1 MKRISISA
9 IIFLVILAG
18 VAEGRHV
25 YSCGFGN
32 GYSSNRYRVRW
43 SIYNHG
49 LISGDLYYSPYAFGS
64 GRSGLVDGHTRYS
77 PYAFGHGHGGLVV
90 DDGSTYYSG
99 YGPAY
104 HYAAHSI
111 RIARTGHGHANQVR
125 GRKSYG
131 EMIEARKARKIEL
144 AQTRRQKST
153 IRASNGKEIIAGY
166 LKGRNID
173 FKVTRILCIEGRIV
187 SVDFLLNNGDTILKY
202 WNPAEM
208 QSLAQSQGLR
218 RRFCD
223 KYVESWISFC
233 AEHLKAGGKIHQIIS
248 SDADEILAKL
258 PLCPDLNGS
267 EKVYALTTEPSF
279 RSSRRRRNA
288 SGRYWE

>member
-9 IIFLVILAG
+9 IVLLVILAG
-18 VAEGRHV
+18 VAEARHV
-25 YSCGFGN
+25 YSCGFGY

-43 SIYNHG
+43 SVYNHG

-64 GRSGLVDGHTRYS
+64 GRSGLVDGHARYS

-99 YGPAY
+99 YSPAY
-104 HYAAHSI
+104 HHAAHSI
-111 RIARTGHGHANQVR
+111 RLSGAGHDHNNQVR

-131 EMIEARKARKIEL
+131 EMIEARKARRIEL
-144 AQTRRQKST
+144 AQTRRQKSR

-187 SVDFLLNNGDTILKY
+187 SVDFLLNDGNTILKY

-208 QSLAQSQGLR
+208 QSLAQSQGHKEK
-218 RRFCD
+218 FYD
-223 KYVESWISFC
+223 QYVESWISFC
-233 AEHLKAGGKIHQIIS
+233 AEHLKAGGKIPQIIS

-258 PLCPDLNGS
+258 PLCPDLNGA
-267 EKVYALTTEPSF
+267 EKVYALATEP
-279 RSSRRRRNA
+279 RP
-288 SGRYWE
+288 